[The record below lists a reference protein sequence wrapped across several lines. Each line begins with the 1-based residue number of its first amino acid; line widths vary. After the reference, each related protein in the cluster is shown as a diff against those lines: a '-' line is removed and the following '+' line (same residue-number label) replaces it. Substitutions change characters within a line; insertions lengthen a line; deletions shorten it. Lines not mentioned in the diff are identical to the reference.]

1 MFFQR
6 RHSIGNIIKNDEYE
20 HRFGYKIKSKI
31 ITKIAASFLSVFLLT
46 FLSILMFAGF
56 FYLESFGSNAKAYAS
71 NYKSGSIVEKLFHK
85 MQPSIVH
92 IQVLGLA
99 RLKNGAIMPEEDI
112 GTGFF
117 VNKNGDILTN
127 FHVIGNA
134 NKIEISFLK
143 YKNVKA
149 DIVGTDP
156 SSDIAIIH
164 INPKG
169 RKITPVVFG
178 DSNNLKVG
186 ERVMAIGNPYN
197 LYQTV
202 TTGIISGLK
211 RSLVFPTAS
220 FYGNIIQTD
229 AAINFGNSGGPLV
242 NYRGHVIGIN
252 TAKLAG
258 EAQNIGFAIPINLA
272 KRNIP
277 ELIKYGRIIK
287 PWLGIEA
294 IKVTKSF
301 TRLFGIKNV
310 NKGLL
315 VEKVF
320 SGSPAYKAGI
330 RAGKR
335 IIQMK
340 AMTYVLGGD
349 IITRINNK
357 KVDSF
362 SSLERMINS
371 FVPGQLIV
379 LKIHINN
386 KVKFI
391 KVKLGALPPSLT

>member
-6 RHSIGNIIKNDEYE
+6 RHSADG
-20 HRFGYKIKSKI
+20 GYKNNRCGKAFGGKTKSKFKIKTI
-31 ITKIAASFLSVFLLT
+31 ISVFSIASLIFAFAAS
-46 FLSILMFAGF
+46 SIYAFSAVNK
-56 FYLESFGSNAKAYAS
+56 SNS
-71 NYKSGSIVEKLFHK
+71 SIVEKLFHEL
-85 MQPSIVH
+85 QPSVVH
-92 IQVLGLA
+92 IQVLGFA

-117 VNKNGDILTN
+117 INNNGDILTN

-134 NKIEISFLK
+134 SKIDVSFLK

-149 DIVGTDP
+149 NIIGTDP

-169 RKITPVVFG
+169 RKIIHVVLG
-178 DSNNLKVG
+178 NSNNLKVG
-186 ERVMAIGNPYN
+186 ERVMAIVNPYN

-211 RSLVFPTAS
+211 RSLVFPTAR

-258 EAQNIGFAIPINLA
+258 QAQNIGFAIPINLA
-272 KRNIP
+272 ERAVP

-301 TRLFGIKNV
+301 SRLFGIKNV

-320 SGSPAYKAGI
+320 PRSPAYKAGI

-340 AMTYVLGGD
+340 AMAYVLGGD

-371 FVPGQLIV
+371 FIPGQVVV

-386 KVKFI
+386 KIKFI
-391 KVKLGALPPSLT
+391 KVKLGAQPS